1 MVEAYNVMQD
11 RITRARLAGDPAD
24 IMISPRLGRIGLFD
38 FHRAKEAIELGVE
51 AAERALEPID
61 QTIAALS

>member
-1 MVEAYNVMQD
+1 
-11 RITRARLAGDPAD
+11 
-24 IMISPRLGRIGLFD
+24 MISPRLGRIGLFD